1 MYKYLIFT
9 YMYTVYIYIC
19 NLTFG
24 YPYRYT
30 HHTLAEAFFR

>member
-9 YMYTVYIYIC
+9 YMYTVYIC